1 MADTVLFIHG
11 AGGGAFEADAKLADS
26 LRRELG
32 PAFEIRYP
40 RIPEDDD
47 IPYRGWKEFIV
58 AGLAGTDRSFLV
70 GHSVGAS
77 VIARYLADG
86 DPAPGLAGACLV
98 AAPFWHDHEFWHWP
112 EARLPNDAA
121 ARLPAGLPFYLYH
134 GRDDASVPF
143 EHLEMYAALLP
154 QAVVR
159 RLDGRDH
166 QLGGDLAVVARDI
179 EAVARAGAP

>member
-1 MADTVLFIHG
+1 MKDTVLFIHG
-11 AGGGAFEADAKLADS
+11 AGGGAYEADAKLADS

-40 RIPEDDD
+40 RIPEDDV
-47 IPYRGWKEFIV
+47 PYAVWAEAIV
-58 AGLAGTDRSFLV
+58 AGLAGTARSFLV

-77 VIARYLADG
+77 VVARYLADG
-86 DPAPGLAGACLV
+86 DPAPGLAGAFLI
-98 AAPFWHDHEFWHWP
+98 AAPFWHDHDFWHWK
-112 EARLPNDAA
+112 EAELPKDAA
-121 ARLPAGLPFYLYH
+121 ARLPAGLPVYLYH

-143 EHLEMYAALLP
+143 DHLEMYAALFP

-166 QLGGDLAVVARDI
+166 QLNDDLAVVARDI
-179 EAVARAGAP
+179 AALARADAR